1 MIRAFVGIPV
11 PGPVIGALSAAQT
24 GLPLGRAVQP
34 ENLHITVAFLGEHPE
49 PLIEDIHLALEAIR
63 IPAFNVMLKG
73 VGLFGGDR
81 PRVLYA
87 QVEREPALNHLR
99 KKVMQVARACGLQL
113 PRERYSPHVTLAR
126 LGRDLDGAQVQE
138 IQNFAA
144 RRMDFTAGPIMADGF
159 RLYRSTLGRNG
170 PVYDSLASYPLRE
183 SAEN

>member
-1 MIRAFVGIPV
+1 MIRAFLGIPI
-11 PGPVIGALSAAQT
+11 PGPVIGALIAAQT

-34 ENLHITVAFLGEHPE
+34 ENFHITVVFLGEHPE

-63 IPAFNVMLKG
+63 IPAFNVTLKG

-87 QVEREPALNHLR
+87 QVEPDPALNQLR
-99 KKVMQVARACGLQL
+99 KKVMQVARDCGVQL

-126 LGRDLDGAQVQE
+126 LGRGLDGAQVQE
-138 IQNFAA
+138 IQDFSA
-144 RRMDFTAGPIMADGF
+144 RRMDFNAWPIIVDAF

-170 PVYDSLASYPLRE
+170 PVYDALANYPLRE
-183 SAEN
+183 SAEL